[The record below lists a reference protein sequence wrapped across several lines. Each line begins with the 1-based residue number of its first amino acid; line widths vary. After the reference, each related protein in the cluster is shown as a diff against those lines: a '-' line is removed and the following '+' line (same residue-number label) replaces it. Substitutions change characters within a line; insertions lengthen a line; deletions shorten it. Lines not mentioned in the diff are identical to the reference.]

1 VPLRR
6 HLPPGEWMPGAPSRP
21 ANHSGS
27 YQPLDCPNV
36 TGAATGELVSQTTF
50 GRNSRPASCKHTT
63 SSYKRKPADF
73 HARTSHGR
81 NRPIHSSQTTTASS
95 ACTEVRRPTQGRSRE
110 SYLGEWMLAILDR
123 RDSPGGGDRPRD
135 CPDVASRAATREWSS
150 PTAFGRTCH
159 PPAYQRAGS
168 GRRRTHRSRRI
179 ARHAGSRT
187 TTSASAVGRSP
198 TDRAAPSP
206 CRCRRQRYGA
216 RWRAARPSS
225 RARRP
230 LWRTRRGRSGS
241 GRERPAPAGG
251 VP

>member
-1 VPLRR
+1 MDAWRTESTDEPLGQLSATGLPQRR
-6 HLPPGEWMPGAPSRP
+6 HLGGNRRAGQPDDLRPDFPPSIVQAHNAVVQAQASGPPRTHKSRP
-21 ANHSGS
+21 KPPDTLEPEHHRKFCLHRGPEADPGS
-27 YQPLDCPNV
+27 LQ
-36 TGAATGELVSQTTF
+36 
-50 GRNSRPASCKHTT
+50 
-63 SSYKRKPADF
+63 
-73 HARTSHGR
+73 
-81 NRPIHSSQTTTASS
+81 
-95 ACTEVRRPTQGRSRE
+95 RE

-159 PPAYQRAGS
+159 PLAYQRARS

-187 TTSASAVGRSP
+187 TTSASAVWRSP
-198 TDRAAPSP
+198 TARAAPSS